1 MRETVYRN
9 RYELVDENSVHG
21 SSEYHTSHVAYR
33 DTLKALYTEIL
44 TFQATWICFFS
55 TNGFKRVLK
64 DSVKLGDWEDMFTNI
79 KRREENVKD
88 MDELWRDTR
97 YQEDW
102 REKNDQHR
110 ERVGKLDEVK
120 EQLSGLRE
128 AINAAQ
134 HEAKRKNLLNWL
146 TKVDYSTSYNSALQ
160 KRHSETSG
168 WLVNKLEVF
177 HKWKD
182 SPNSLLWLHG
192 KGVVHFPSQAQLVVL
207 DSADIYL

>member
-1 MRETVYRN
+1 MREAVYHH
-9 RYELVDENSVHG
+9 RYELANENSIHG
-21 SSEYHTSHVAYR
+21 YSEYHTSHVAYR

-55 TNGFKRVLK
+55 TNGFKRVMK
-64 DSVKLGDWEDMFTNI
+64 DSVKLGDWEDMLTNI
-79 KRREENVKD
+79 KRKEENLKG
-88 MDELWRDTR
+88 MDELWRDTK

-102 REKNDQHR
+102 MEKNDQHR

-120 EQLSGLRE
+120 KQLSDLRE

-134 HEAKRKNLLNWL
+134 REEKRKELLDWL
-146 TKVDYSTSYNSALQ
+146 TTVDYSTSYNSALQ

-192 KGVVHFPSQAQLVVL
+192 KGLVQFSSQAQPIVL
-207 DSADIYL
+207 EPADVCL